1 MKALLIAP
9 FLLVSALAAHA
20 QPAAGSD
27 AAATRAERK
36 AEAREAARNFKP
48 GEGNPEP
55 EARPRT
61 TRAQRAAARAARKPA
76 GAEAAREAKTGEGD
90 PIPEAA
96 PKISRAD
103 RKTANAARRAS
114 IRAANKA
121 GQIPSYGED
130 YGTKK

>member
-9 FLLVSALAAHA
+9 LFLTSALAVHA

-27 AAATRAERK
+27 AAPTRAERK
-36 AEAREAARNFKP
+36 AEARDAARNFKP

-55 EARPRT
+55 EARART
-61 TRAQRAAARAARKPA
+61 TRAQRAAARAARKPV
-76 GAEAAREAKTGEGD
+76 GAEAARETKTGEGD
-90 PIPEAA
+90 PVPEAT
-96 PKISRAD
+96 PKVARAD
-103 RKTANAARRAS
+103 RKAANAARRAS

-121 GQIPSYGED
+121 GQIPSYAED

>member
-9 FLLVSALAAHA
+9 LFLMSALAAHA
-20 QPAAGSD
+20 QPTTGTD
-27 AAATRAERK
+27 APATRAERK
-36 AEAREAARNFKP
+36 AEARDAARNFKP

-55 EARPRT
+55 EARART

-76 GAEAAREAKTGEGD
+76 AAEAARETKSGEGD
-90 PIPEAA
+90 SIPEAT
-96 PKISRAD
+96 PKIARAE
-103 RKTANAARRAS
+103 RKAANAARRAS